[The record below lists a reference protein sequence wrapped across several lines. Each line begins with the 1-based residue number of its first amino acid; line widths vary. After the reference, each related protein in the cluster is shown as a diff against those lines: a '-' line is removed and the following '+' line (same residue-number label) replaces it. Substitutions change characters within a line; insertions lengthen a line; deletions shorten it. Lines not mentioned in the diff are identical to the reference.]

1 MNLIKDCLIGENKA
15 RSVMNCIS
23 FGTLILAFIG
33 ILVVSYWMLYPY
45 EPLVI
50 NSYSPLPINN
60 KELIVHDNIVYE
72 LDYCKNMD
80 LPVTVRRKLV
90 DGLVFALPDVTT
102 AVNEPGCR
110 VQNFA
115 VEVPHSLPEGDYF
128 MTIEFVYKVNP
139 LREVSIIT
147 NTEQFVVN

>member
-1 MNLIKDCLIGENKA
+1 M
-15 RSVMNCIS
+15 
-23 FGTLILAFIG
+23 
-33 ILVVSYWMLYPY
+33 
-45 EPLVI
+45 
-50 NSYSPLPINN
+50 
-60 KELIVHDNIVYE
+60 
-72 LDYCKNMD
+72 
-80 LPVTVRRKLV
+80 V

-102 AVNEPGCR
+102 AVNAPGCR

-115 VEVPHSLPEGDYF
+115 VEVPHSLPNGDYF